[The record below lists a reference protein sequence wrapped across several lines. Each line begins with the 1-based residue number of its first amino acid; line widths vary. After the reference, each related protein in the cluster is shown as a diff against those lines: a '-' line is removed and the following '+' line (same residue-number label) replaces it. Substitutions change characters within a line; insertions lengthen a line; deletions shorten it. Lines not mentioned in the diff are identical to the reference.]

1 VNTTSAT
8 SKTTARLQ
16 RAAADLGRTL
26 VADCPFGRFL
36 LATQGGDVAFDQWVE
51 VGISGVRLGPGWTA
65 EEARE
70 LRQLMGGGVS

>member
-1 VNTTSAT
+1 M
-8 SKTTARLQ
+8 
-16 RAAADLGRTL
+16 L

-36 LATQGGDVAFDQWVE
+36 LATQGGDVAFDQWVD
-51 VGISGVRLGPGWTA
+51 VLPAGVRLGPGWTA